1 MGFCFQTSLLQP
13 ATHILQAILMF
24 LESPPNNN
32 HIIQISRTCGPL
44 NSCQNQIHVPLR
56 GARGIAETKRR
67 HVKLREWD
75 TLSLDK
81 LLDESA
87 LGRSHRAHL
96 ERSALGSSSACLLFL
111 SPSLLV
117 LSCSEKG
124 WPFKPSLLRRAPALL
139 RPPGRG
145 EGGGGWVGGSPSS
158 AGFGYQSLS
167 HPYSVNTVPRTMG
180 PQSLLWVSK

>member
-139 RPPGRG
+139 RPP
-145 EGGGGWVGGSPSS
+145 EGGWGAGCEEAPLLLGLVTRACLLLILLIQCREQWDLNPCFGS
-158 AGFGYQSLS
+158 Q
-167 HPYSVNTVPRTMG
+167 NNE
-180 PQSLLWVSK
+180 